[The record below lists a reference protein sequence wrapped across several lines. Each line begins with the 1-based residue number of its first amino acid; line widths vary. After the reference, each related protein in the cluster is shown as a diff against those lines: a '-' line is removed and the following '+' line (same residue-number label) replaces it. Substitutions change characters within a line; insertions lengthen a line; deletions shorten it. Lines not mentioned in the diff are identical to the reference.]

1 MNSDEKEDKASDRVI
16 NNIADEI
23 EARVKGDVIYEVKES
38 LGRSLGGIMD
48 SLEKISSESWAKQD
62 LIIRALN
69 ERFDY
74 REAEI
79 ASLAQDIELLE
90 ESVKRV
96 VEEKDEA
103 LDRIESALARVAEL
117 EKELIDANELNK
129 ILERRLN
136 SYWELL
142 NEAVTLAESI
152 FREKTL
158 IEKELTRLREKGA
171 EVDDQ

>member
-1 MNSDEKEDKASDRVI
+1 M
-16 NNIADEI
+16 
-23 EARVKGDVIYEVKES
+23 
-38 LGRSLGGIMD
+38 
-48 SLEKISSESWAKQD
+48 
-62 LIIRALN
+62 
-69 ERFDY
+69 
-74 REAEI
+74 
-79 ASLAQDIELLE
+79 
-90 ESVKRV
+90 
-96 VEEKDEA
+96 
-103 LDRIESALARVAEL
+103 

-136 SYWELL
+136 LYWELL